1 MDDHEEGRE
10 PAAGDPAEQKDPN
23 GRGGPAGQSDP
34 GQSGQPDTKPSSE
47 ADSADPDTSDNPLA
61 RIDPDSDVVADAAAA
76 KGGVNDP
83 ADDPLWNPA
92 LEPQDPQAP
101 QGTKKQE

>member
-1 MDDHEEGRE
+1 MDDHQEDRE
-10 PAAGDPAEQKDPN
+10 PAAGDSAGEAEPAEQD
-23 GRGGPAGQSDP
+23 A
-34 GQSGQPDTKPSSE
+34 T
-47 ADSADPDTSDNPLA
+47 DNPLA

-92 LEPQDPQAP
+92 MEPQGPQAP
-101 QGTKKQE
+101 KGTKQQQDQPDQQDS